1 MLKVLQV
8 RHQVAVAGKVTA
20 VVAKKPVGGAVVNI
34 IEMPHA
40 LKSLLVTKS
49 MQYGARWGAMAE
61 RPDRTRTAADGLF
74 YFLDLPDGKY
84 TIAAS
89 VASCGKRYGGA
100 RGSAAVS
107 RDAKGNVKMAFLEIG
122 LQPTTV
128 QGKVTGAGHKAG
140 VLMAEVR
147 VKGSGER
154 AFSDAQGE
162 YVLAGVE
169 PGNRTILVA
178 AQGYRTAAKPVTI
191 EQPGELAILNFA
203 LVREAG
209 G

>member
-1 MLKVLQV
+1 VVKAIEV
-8 RHQVAVAGKVTA
+8 RHQVAVAGKVTD
-20 VVAKKPVGGAVVNI
+20 VVARKPLGGAVVNI
-34 IEMPHA
+34 IEMPQA

-49 MQYGARWGAMAE
+49 MQYGARWAAMAE
-61 RPDRTRTAADGLF
+61 RPDRTQTAADGLF

-89 VASCGKRYGGA
+89 VARCGKRYGGA
-100 RGSAAVS
+100 RGSATVS

-140 VLMAEVR
+140 VMMAEIR
-147 VKGSGER
+147 VKGSGEL

-169 PGNRTILVA
+169 PGKRTILVA